1 MRSRVLGEC
10 CDQLVLE
17 GLVVDE
23 AADLD
28 ALVPLP
34 PSPWIPEDVTHWGVR
49 WCPAHIAAEV
59 ARHAGA
65 RGPSPGDAGRGGSF
79 ELNDAADGEA

>member
-28 ALVPLP
+28 ALVPVP
-34 PSPWIPEDVTHWGVR
+34 PSPWMPEDVTHWEVR
-49 WCPAHIAAEV
+49 WRLAHIAAEV
-59 ARHAGA
+59 ARHAGHA
-65 RGPSPGDAGRGGSF
+65 DLLRETLDGRGSF